1 MKIIYVTAYLP
12 HGSDEAFLIPEV
24 KQLMRSGHEVLVV
37 PRSPRGRIVHGHE
50 LVKWTRG
57 ETLHSLRVLKAAVAE
72 TLAGPGQTAGALG
85 LLLGGRSPTVAIK
98 NLAIVPKALWL
109 ARVAVRW
116 RADHIH
122 CHWAGTTAT
131 MTMLASRR
139 SGIPWSFTAHR
150 WDIVENNLL
159 ATKAASA
166 SFVRLIS
173 GDGLRIARALG
184 LGPANNTRVIH
195 MGVPIPNRVR
205 RRYGRRPVVLCPAR
219 LVEVKGHRF
228 LLEAWRILQRR
239 GLNGEL
245 WLAGQGELRTR
256 LESLSGALGLAGS
269 VKFLGAVPHD
279 ELLKIYAE
287 APVSAVVLASIDL
300 GSGVHEGI
308 PVALI
313 EAMSYGIPVVATAT
327 GGTPELLVPGTG
339 LLVPPADPTALADA
353 LQSLLRDGKL
363 SEQLGDSGRLRV
375 LEAHDIFQ
383 VAAQLVKEFE
393 AATRTAPAA
402 LQYA

>member
-1 MKIIYVTAYLP
+1 MKIIYVTASLP
-12 HGSDEAFLIPEV
+12 HGSDEAFLIPEIN
-24 KQLMRSGHEVLVV
+24 QLMRSGHEVLVV
-37 PRSPRGRIVHGHE
+37 PRSPRGSIVHGHE

-57 ETLHSLRVLKAAVAE
+57 EALYSLRVLKAAGAE
-72 TLAGPGQTAGALG
+72 TLAAPGQIAGAVG
-85 LLLGGRSPTVAIK
+85 LLLGGRSPAVAIK

-131 MTMLASRR
+131 MAMLASWR
-139 SGIPWSFTAHR
+139 SGVPWSFTAHR

-159 ATKAASA
+159 AAKGASA

-173 GDGLRIARALG
+173 GDGLRIAKALG
-184 LGPANNTRVIH
+184 LGPASNTRVIH

-205 RRYGRRPVVLCPAR
+205 RRYGPRPVVLCPAR

-228 LLEAWRILQRR
+228 LLEAWRILQSR
-239 GLNGEL
+239 GLSAEL
-245 WLAGQGELRTR
+245 WLAGQGELRPR
-256 LESLSGALGLAGS
+256 LETLSRSLGLAGS

-308 PVALI
+308 PVVLI

-339 LLVPPADPTALADA
+339 LLVPPADPLALADA
-353 LQSLLRDGKL
+353 LQSLLQDGKL
-363 SEQLGDSGRLRV
+363 SEQLGDSGRQRV
-375 LEAHDIFQ
+375 LQAYDIFQ
-383 VAAQLVKEFE
+383 VAAELVKEFE
-393 AATRTAPAA
+393 AATRTAPAV

>member
-1 MKIIYVTAYLP
+1 VKIIYVTANLP

>member
-1 MKIIYVTAYLP
+1 VKIIYVTASLP
-12 HGSDEAFLIPEV
+12 HGSDEAFLIPEIN
-24 KQLMRSGHEVLVV
+24 QLMRSGHEVLVV

-57 ETLHSLRVLKAAVAE
+57 EALHSIRVLKAALAE
-72 TLAGPGQTAGALG
+72 TLAARSQTAGAVR
-85 LLLGGRSPTVAIK
+85 LLLGGRSPMLAIK

-109 ARVAVRW
+109 ARIAMAW

-131 MTMLASRR
+131 MTMLASWR

-159 ATKAASA
+159 VRKAANA

-173 GDGLRIARALG
+173 VDGLRIARALG
-184 LGPANNTRVIH
+184 LGSAKNTRVIH

-205 RRYGRRPVVLCPAR
+205 RRHGPRPVVLCPAR

-228 LLEAWRILQRR
+228 LLEAWHILQGR
-239 GLNGEL
+239 GLDAEL
-245 WLAGQGELRTR
+245 WLAGQGELRPR
-256 LESLSGALGLAGS
+256 LETLSRALGLTGS

-279 ELLKIYAE
+279 ELLKIYEE
-287 APVSAVVLASIDL
+287 APLSAVVLASVDL

-353 LQSLLRDGKL
+353 LQTLLRDGKL
-363 SEQLGDSGRLRV
+363 REQLGDSGRQRV

-383 VAAQLVKEFE
+383 VAAELVKEFE

>member
-1 MKIIYVTAYLP
+1 VKIIYVTASLP
-12 HGSDEAFLIPEV
+12 HGSDEAFLIPEIN
-24 KQLMRSGHEVLVV
+24 QLMRSGHEVLVV
-37 PRSPRGRIVHGHE
+37 PRSPRGNIVHGHE

-57 ETLHSLRVLKAAVAE
+57 EALYSLRVLKAAGAE
-72 TLAGPGQTAGALG
+72 TLAAPGQIAGAVR
-85 LLLGGRSPTVAIK
+85 LLLGGRSPAVAIK

-131 MTMLASRR
+131 MAMLASWR
-139 SGIPWSFTAHR
+139 SGVPWSFTAHR

-159 ATKAASA
+159 AAKGASA

-173 GDGLRIARALG
+173 GDGLRMAKALG

-195 MGVPIPNRVR
+195 MGVPIPNSVQ
-205 RRYGRRPVVLCPAR
+205 RRYGPRPVVLCPAR

-228 LLEAWRILQRR
+228 LLEAWRILQRS
-239 GLNGEL
+239 GLNAEL
-245 WLAGQGELRTR
+245 WLAGQGELRPR
-256 LESLSGALGLAGS
+256 LETLSRALGLAGS

-287 APVSAVVLASIDL
+287 VPVSAVVLASIDL

-339 LLVPPADPTALADA
+339 LLVPPADPPALADA

-363 SEQLGDSGRLRV
+363 SEQLGGSGRQRV

-383 VAAQLVKEFE
+383 VAAELVMEFE
-393 AATRTAPAA
+393 AATRTAPAV

>member
-12 HGSDEAFLIPEV
+12 HGSDEAFLIPEIN
-24 KQLMRSGHEVLVV
+24 QLMRSGHEVLVV

-50 LVKWTRG
+50 LIKWTRG
-57 ETLHSLRVLKAAVAE
+57 EALHSPRVLKAAVAE
-72 TLAGPGQTAGALG
+72 TLAAPGQTAGAVG
-85 LLLGGRSPTVAIK
+85 LLLGGRSPVVAIK

-109 ARVAVRW
+109 ARVATLW

-131 MTMLASRR
+131 MTMLASWR

-184 LGPANNTRVIH
+184 LGSANNARVIH

-205 RRYGRRPVVLCPAR
+205 RGSGPRPVVLCPAR

-228 LLEAWRILQRR
+228 LLEAWQILQRR
-239 GLNGEL
+239 GLDAEL
-245 WLAGQGELRTR
+245 WLAGPGELRPR
-256 LESLSGALGLAGS
+256 LETLSRALGLTGS

-287 APVSAVVLASIDL
+287 ARVSAVVLASVDL

-308 PVALI
+308 PVSLI

-339 LLVPPADPTALADA
+339 LMVPPADPTALADA
-353 LQSLLRDGKL
+353 LQTLLRDGKL
-363 SEQLGDSGRLRV
+363 RERLGDSGRQRV

-383 VAAQLVKEFE
+383 VAAELVKEFE

-402 LQYA
+402 MQYA

>member
-1 MKIIYVTAYLP
+1 VKIIYVTACLP
-12 HGSDEAFLIPEV
+12 HGSDEAFLIPEIN
-24 KQLMRSGHEVLVV
+24 QLISSGHEVLVV
-37 PRSPRGRIVHGHE
+37 PRSPSGRIVHGHE

-57 ETLHSLRVLKAAVAE
+57 EALHSLRVLKAAVAE
-72 TLAGPGQTAGALG
+72 TLAVPGQTAEAV
-85 LLLGGRSPTVAIK
+85 GRLISSRSLTVAIK
-98 NLAIVPKALWL
+98 NLAVVPKALWL

-116 RADHIH
+116 RADHMH

-131 MTMLASRR
+131 MTMVASWR

-173 GDGLRIARALG
+173 RDGLKIARALG
-184 LGPANNTRVIH
+184 LGSANNTRVIH

-205 RRYGRRPVVLCPAR
+205 RRYGPRPVVLCPAR

-239 GLNGEL
+239 GLNAEL
-245 WLAGQGELRTR
+245 WLAGHGELRPR
-256 LESLSGALGLAGS
+256 LEMLTKALGLAGS
-269 VKFLGAVPHD
+269 VKFLGVVPHGD
-279 ELLKIYAE
+279 LLKIYAE

-308 PVALI
+308 PIALI

-327 GGTPELLVPGTG
+327 GGTPELLVPGAG

-353 LQSLLRDGKL
+353 LQSLLRDAKL
-363 SEQLGDSGRLRV
+363 SEQLRDSGRQRV
-375 LEAHDIFQ
+375 LEAYDIFQ
-383 VAAQLVKEFE
+383 VAAELVKEFE
-393 AATRTAPAA
+393 AAMRTVPAA

>member
-1 MKIIYVTAYLP
+1 VKIIYVTAYLP

-287 APVSAVVLASIDL
+287 GPVSAVVLASIDL

>member
-1 MKIIYVTAYLP
+1 M
-12 HGSDEAFLIPEV
+12 
-24 KQLMRSGHEVLVV
+24 
-37 PRSPRGRIVHGHE
+37 
-50 LVKWTRG
+50 
-57 ETLHSLRVLKAAVAE
+57 
-72 TLAGPGQTAGALG
+72 
-85 LLLGGRSPTVAIK
+85 K

-109 ARVAVRW
+109 ARVAARW

-131 MTMLASRR
+131 MAMLASWR

-159 ATKAASA
+159 TTKAATA

-184 LGPANNTRVIH
+184 LGSANNTRIIH

-205 RRYGRRPVVLCPAR
+205 RRYGPRPVVLCPAR

-228 LLEAWRILQRR
+228 LLEAWQILQRR
-239 GLNGEL
+239 GLNAEL
-245 WLAGQGELRTR
+245 WLAGQGELKSR
-256 LESLSGALGLAGS
+256 LETLSRALGLGSS

-279 ELLKIYAE
+279 GLLKIYAE
-287 APVSAVVLASIDL
+287 APVSAVVVASIDL

-339 LLVPPADPTALADA
+339 LLVPPADPPALADA
-353 LQSLLRDGKL
+353 LQSLLVDGKL
-363 SEQLGDSGRLRV
+363 REQIGDSGRLRV
-375 LEAHDIFQ
+375 LEAHNIFQ
-383 VAAQLVKEFE
+383 VAAELVKEFE

>member
-1 MKIIYVTAYLP
+1 VKIIYVTAYLP
-12 HGSDEAFLIPEV
+12 HGSDEAFLIPEIN
-24 KQLMRSGHEVLVV
+24 QLMRSGHEVLVV

-50 LVKWTRG
+50 LIKWTRG
-57 ETLHSLRVLKAAVAE
+57 EALHSPRVLKAAVAE
-72 TLAGPGQTAGALG
+72 TLAAPGQTAGAVG
-85 LLLGGRSPTVAIK
+85 LLLGGRSPVVAIK

-109 ARVAVRW
+109 ARVATLW

-131 MTMLASRR
+131 MTMLASWR

-159 ATKAASA
+159 ARKAGSA

-173 GDGLRIARALG
+173 GDGLRIARAFG
-184 LGPANNTRVIH
+184 LGSANNARVIH
-195 MGVPIPNRVR
+195 MGVLIPNRVR
-205 RRYGRRPVVLCPAR
+205 RGSGPRPVVLCPAR

-228 LLEAWRILQRR
+228 LLEAWQILQRR
-239 GLNGEL
+239 GLDAEL
-245 WLAGQGELRTR
+245 WLAGPGELRPR
-256 LESLSGALGLAGS
+256 LETLSRALGLTGS
-269 VKFLGAVPHD
+269 VKFLGAVAHD

-287 APVSAVVLASIDL
+287 ARVSAVVLASVDL

-308 PVALI
+308 PVSLI

-339 LLVPPADPTALADA
+339 LMVPPADPTALADA
-353 LQSLLRDGKL
+353 LQTLLRDGKL
-363 SEQLGDSGRLRV
+363 RERLGDSGRQRV

-383 VAAQLVKEFE
+383 VAAELVKEFE

-402 LQYA
+402 MQYA

>member
-37 PRSPRGRIVHGHE
+37 PRSPRGRIVHGRE
-50 LVKWTRG
+50 LVKWTRR

>member
-1 MKIIYVTAYLP
+1 VKIIYVTACLP
-12 HGSDEAFLIPEV
+12 HGSDEAFLIPEIN
-24 KQLMRSGHEVLVV
+24 QLISSGHEVLVV
-37 PRSPRGRIVHGHE
+37 PRSPSGRIVHGHE

-57 ETLHSLRVLKAAVAE
+57 EALHSLRVLKAAVAE
-72 TLAGPGQTAGALG
+72 TLAVPGQTAEAV
-85 LLLGGRSPTVAIK
+85 GRLISSRSLTVAIK
-98 NLAIVPKALWL
+98 NLAVVPKALWL

-116 RADHIH
+116 RADHMH

-131 MTMLASRR
+131 MTMVASWR

-173 GDGLRIARALG
+173 RDGLKIARALG
-184 LGPANNTRVIH
+184 LGSANNTRVIH

-205 RRYGRRPVVLCPAR
+205 RRYGPRPVVLCPAR

-239 GLNGEL
+239 GLNAEL
-245 WLAGQGELRTR
+245 WLAGHGELRPR
-256 LESLSGALGLAGS
+256 LETLTKALGLAGS
-269 VKFLGAVPHD
+269 VKFLGAVPHGD
-279 ELLKIYAE
+279 LLKIYAE
-287 APVSAVVLASIDL
+287 DPVSAAVLASIDL

-353 LQSLLRDGKL
+353 LQSLLRDAKL
-363 SEQLGDSGRLRV
+363 SEQLRDSGRQRV
-375 LEAHDIFQ
+375 LEAYDIFQ
-383 VAAQLVKEFE
+383 VAAELVKEFE
-393 AATRTAPAA
+393 AAMRTVPAA

>member
-228 LLEAWRILQRR
+228 LLDAWRILQRR
-239 GLNGEL
+239 GLNAEL
-245 WLAGQGELRTR
+245 WLAGQGELRAR
-256 LESLSGALGLAGS
+256 LESLSRALDLAGS